1 MVVDTVIAGGTLATA
16 AGTFDGSLAIDGET
30 IVAVG
35 AESEL
40 PSGEERIDASEK
52 LVLPGIVDPH
62 VHAADPFSADPYET
76 ATAAAALGGVTTY
89 LDFAWQPYDTPDSP
103 WDYDGTLTE
112 AVEDKRSLETEA
124 RIDFGLH
131 GGIER
136 EDPAIFEEFDGLIE
150 QGVTS
155 FKMFTAYD
163 EALSNGFIY
172 QVFEELAAREAVAVL
187 HTEENS
193 ICEMLTARYKAE
205 HRDDPTWYPKSRP
218 GYAEAM
224 AAADVVRIAEEV
236 GTKYYGVHT
245 SCAEAVDVIERHQDD
260 GSQIR
265 AETCTQYTALDESM
279 YETVGTLAKIAPPL
293 RSSRDR
299 DAMFEALSTG
309 GLSVVST
316 DHVAIPHEE
325 KRTDEWWKPAFGMNS
340 LQVSLP
346 VFHDEAVVK
355 RGFSYPFLVSVMC
368 TNPARTFGLPQ
379 KGTLDPGTDADIV
392 VFDPEAT
399 WTIDEDDIVST
410 AGYSLYDGHEVTG
423 RVDRT
428 YVRGRCV
435 AADGELRGD
444 TGYGEYIPRER
455 PDWSQ

>member
-1 MVVDTVIAGGTLATA
+1 MAVDTVIAGGTLATA
-16 AGTFDGSLAIDGET
+16 SGTFEGSVAIDDET

-35 AESEL
+35 AESSL
-40 PSGEERIDASEK
+40 PSGRDRIDASGRI
-52 LVLPGIVDPH
+52 VMPGVVDPH

-76 ATAAAALGGVTTY
+76 ATAAAALGGVTTV
-89 LDFAWQPYDTPDSP
+89 LDFAWQPYDSPESP

-112 AVEDKRSLETEA
+112 AIEGKRSLETEA

-136 EDPAIFEEFDGLIE
+136 EDPAVFEEFDDLIE

-172 QVFEELAAREAVAVL
+172 QVFEELAARDAVAVL

-193 ICEMLTARYKAE
+193 ICEMLTARYAAE
-205 HRDDPTWYPKSRP
+205 HPHDPTWYPKSRP

-224 AAADVVRIAEEV
+224 AAADVVRLATEV

-245 SCAEAVDVIERHQDD
+245 SCGEAADVIASHQDD

-265 AETCTQYTALDESM
+265 AETCTQYTVLDDSL
-279 YETVGTLAKIAPPL
+279 YEDVGALAKIAPPL
-293 RSSRDR
+293 RSPQDR
-299 DAMFEALSTG
+299 DAMFEALSDG
-309 GLSVVST
+309 PLSVVST
-316 DHVAIPHEE
+316 DHVAIDHEA
-325 KRTDEWWKPAFGMNS
+325 KRTDDWSTVGFGMNS

-346 VFHDEAVVK
+346 VFHDEAVG
-355 RGFSYPFLVSVMC
+355 RRNFSYPFLVSVMC
-368 TNPARTFGLPQ
+368 TNPARTFGLPR
-379 KGTLDPGTDADIV
+379 KGTLEPGTDADIV
-392 VFDPEAT
+392 IFDPDVT
-399 WTIDEDDIVST
+399 WTIDEEDIVST
-410 AGYSLYDGHEVTG
+410 AGYSLYDGREVTG

-428 YVRGRCV
+428 YVRGTCV
-435 AADGELRGD
+435 AANGELREEP
-444 TGYGEYIPRER
+444 GYGKYIARDL

>member
-1 MVVDTVIAGGTLATA
+1 MAVDTVIAGGTLATA
-16 AGTFDGSLAIDGET
+16 SGMFEGSLAIDDGS

-35 AESEL
+35 AESDL
-40 PSGEERIDASEK
+40 PSGRDRVDAAGQI
-52 LVLPGIVDPH
+52 VMPGVVDPH
-62 VHAADPFSADPYET
+62 VHAADPFSGDPYEI

-89 LDFAWQPYDTPDSP
+89 LDFAWQPYDSPDSP
-103 WDYDGTLTE
+103 WDYDGTLSE
-112 AVEDKRSLETEA
+112 AIEGKRACGKDA

-136 EDPAIFEEFDGLIE
+136 EDPAVFAELDVLIE

-172 QVFEELAAREAVAVL
+172 QAFEELAARDAVAVL
-187 HTEENS
+187 HTEEDS
-193 ICEMLTARYKAE
+193 ICELLTDRFEAE
-205 HRDDPTWYPKSRP
+205 GRADPTWYPRSRP
-218 GYAEAM
+218 CYAEAM
-224 AAADVVRIAEEV
+224 AAADVVRIAKEI
-236 GTKYYGVHT
+236 GTKYYGIHT
-245 SCAEAVDVIERHQDD
+245 TCAEAVAAIERHQDD

-265 AETCTQYTALDESM
+265 AETCTQYTALDDSM

-293 RSSRDR
+293 RSAADR

-316 DHVAIPHEE
+316 DHVAIPHEQ
-325 KRTDEWWKPAFGMNS
+325 KRTDEWWEPAFGMNS

-346 VFHDEAVVK
+346 VFHDEAIVR
-355 RGFSYPFLVSVMC
+355 RGFSFPFLVRVMC
-368 TNPARTFGLPQ
+368 TNPARTFGLPR

-392 VFDPEAT
+392 LFDPDDT

-410 AGYSLYDGHEVTG
+410 AGYSLYDGREVTG
-423 RVDRT
+423 RVRRT
-428 YVRGRCV
+428 YVRGTCV
-435 AADGELRGD
+435 AADGELRVEP
-444 TGYGEYIPRER
+444 GYGEYISREL